1 MSKHNLERNSFQQI
15 SDKAWRLSTVI
26 TLALAG
32 AGCRKSA
39 TPELDALDFSNEPVP
54 TSSLELSAAEIAQLR
69 RDHNGLVELV
79 NQISATQGEVDF
91 AQAARI
97 DVLETELR
105 EVSEQLSSV
114 QSEMPQNT
122 EGNNGEVEEAV
133 VVGEESPIDEQMI
146 HDRDLKVR
154 ESHAYGPELGH
165 SRPGYGTVENNVGI
179 VVGHTLSFQTA
190 EGEVVLDGGCNMAI
204 LPPETYAKN
213 AGGIDWGVFTWD
225 FNPEATNAPN
235 EMTVLGFEA
244 AGQQQKWEGCE
255 DPKAKFDRTVV
266 IVQDEENP
274 EFVKVIPWR
283 EYRRETGDN
292 NVLMFAP
299 GETVYGYHVGLGN
312 SQDNIC
318 DEGGCYM
325 PEAPGWGWVGGGVVN
340 PWKEEVEGIEPVT
353 IPEGMKFDQ
362 NGHLIENG

>member
-1 MSKHNLERNSFQQI
+1 MPKHNNAESNPLNLGE
-15 SDKAWRLSTVI
+15 KVWRLSTVI

-32 AGCRKSA
+32 AGCTKKA
-39 TPELDALDFSNEPVP
+39 TPELDPLEFSNEPVP

-79 NQISATQGEVDF
+79 NQISAAQGEVDS
-91 AQAARI
+91 AQAAMI
-97 DVLETELR
+97 GVLEAKLR
-105 EVSEQLSSV
+105 AVSEQFSSV

-146 HDRDLKVR
+146 HERDLKVR

-165 SRPGYGTVENNVGI
+165 SRPGYGTVENNVGVI
-179 VVGHTLSFQTA
+179 VGHTLSFMTA

-204 LPPETYAKN
+204 LPPETYAWN

-225 FNPEATNAPN
+225 YNPEATNAPN

-244 AGQQQKWEGCE
+244 AQQQQQWEGCS
-255 DPKAKFDRTVV
+255 DPRATFDRAVV
-266 IVQDEENP
+266 IVQDKENP
-274 EFVKVIPWR
+274 QFVKVIPWR

-299 GETVYGYHVGLGN
+299 GESVYGYHAGLGN

-318 DEGGCYM
+318 DGGGCYI
-325 PEAPGWGWVGGGVVN
+325 ENAPGWGWVGGGVIN
-340 PWKEEVEGIEPVT
+340 PWKEEVEGITPAT
-353 IPEGMKFDQ
+353 IPEEMKFDQ
-362 NGHLIENG
+362 NGHLIENN